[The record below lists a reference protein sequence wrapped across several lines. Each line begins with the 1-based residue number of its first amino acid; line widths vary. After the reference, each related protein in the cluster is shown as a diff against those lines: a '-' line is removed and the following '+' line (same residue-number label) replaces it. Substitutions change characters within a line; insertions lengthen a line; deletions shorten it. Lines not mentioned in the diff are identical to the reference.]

1 MNTERTL
8 LNKARVLL
16 GIEVKLEQMKL
27 DNGAILEAEVFEAG
41 AEIFVVAD
49 EERVA
54 VPVGEY
60 EAEGKIIVVSEEGII
75 GEIKEAEAEA
85 EEEAPAETEAEQV
98 EEEELSTETASP
110 KKIVK
115 SISEEMFFSE
125 IEKLRTEIN
134 ELKLSKTEVVAEEV
148 EVELSEEVKEDKVEL
163 SAEEVEGITHTPE
176 NKSDKK
182 ETILYSQKGSK
193 NTTRNRIFNKLN
205 K

>member
-1 MNTERTL
+1 MNAEKTL
-8 LNKARVLL
+8 LNKARTLL
-16 GIEVKLEQMKL
+16 GIQVKLEQMTL
-27 DNGAILEAEVFEAG
+27 DNGAVLEAEVFEAG

-60 EAEGKIIVVSEEGII
+60 EAEGKTIVVSEEGVI
-75 GEIKEAEAEA
+75 GEIKEASA
-85 EEEAPAETEAEQV
+85 EEEAPAEEAPV
-98 EEEELSTETASP
+98 AEEELATKEATP

-148 EVELSEEVKEDKVEL
+148 VVEEKVEL
-163 SAEEVEGITHTPE
+163 SEVEGITHTPE
-176 NKSDKK
+176 NSSDNK
-182 ETILYSQKGSK
+182 ELNLYSQRGNK
-193 NTTRNRIFNKLN
+193 NTTINRIFNAIN

>member
-1 MNTERTL
+1 MNAEKTL
-8 LNKARVLL
+8 LNKARTLL
-16 GIEVKLEQMKL
+16 GIQVKLEQMKL
-27 DNGAILEAEVFEAG
+27 DNGAVLEAEVFEAG

-49 EERVA
+49 EDRVP

-60 EAEGKIIVVSEEGII
+60 EAEGKTIVVSEEGVI
-75 GEIKEAEAEA
+75 GEIKEASA
-85 EEEAPAETEAEQV
+85 EEEAPAEEAPV
-98 EEEELSTETASP
+98 AEEELATEEATP

-148 EVELSEEVKEDKVEL
+148 VVEEKVEL
-163 SAEEVEGITHTPE
+163 SEVEGITHTPE
-176 NKSDKK
+176 NSSDNK
-182 ETILYSQKGSK
+182 ELNLYSQRGNK
-193 NTTRNRIFNKLN
+193 NTTINRIFNAIN

>member
-1 MNTERTL
+1 MNTDRTL
-8 LNKARVLL
+8 LNKARTLL
-16 GIEVKLEQMKL
+16 GIQVKLEQMTL
-27 DNGAILEAEVFEAG
+27 DNGAVLEAEVFEAG

-60 EAEGKIIVVSEEGII
+60 EAEGKTIVVSEEGVI
-75 GEIKEAEAEA
+75 GEIKEASA
-85 EEEAPAETEAEQV
+85 EEEAPAEEAPV
-98 EEEELSTETASP
+98 AEEELATEEATP

-148 EVELSEEVKEDKVEL
+148 VVEEKVEL
-163 SAEEVEGITHTPE
+163 SEVEGITHTPE
-176 NKSDKK
+176 NSSDNK
-182 ETILYSQKGSK
+182 ELNLYSQRGNK
-193 NTTRNRIFNKLN
+193 NTTINRIFNAIN

>member
-1 MNTERTL
+1 MNTDRTL

-16 GIEVKLEQMKL
+16 GLEVKLEQMKL

-49 EERVA
+49 DERVA

-60 EAEGKIIVVSEEGII
+60 EVEGGMIIVVSEEGII
-75 GEIKEAEAEA
+75 GEIKEAGA
-85 EEEAPAETEAEQV
+85 EEEAPAETEVEEV

-134 ELKLSKTEVVAEEV
+134 ELKLSKTEVV
-148 EVELSEEVKEDKVEL
+148 ELSEVKEDKVEL

-176 NKSDKK
+176 NLSDKK
-182 ETILYSQKGSK
+182 ELNLYSQKGNK
-193 NTTRNRIFNKLN
+193 NTTRNRIFNKIN

>member
-1 MNTERTL
+1 MNTDRTL

-27 DNGAILEAEVFEAG
+27 DNGAVLEAEVFEAG
-41 AEIFVVAD
+41 AEVFVVAD
-49 EERVA
+49 EERVP

-60 EAEGKIIVVSEEGII
+60 EAEGKTIVVSEEGVI
-75 GEIKEAEAEA
+75 GEIKEAGA
-85 EEEAPAETEAEQV
+85 EEEAPAEEAPV
-98 EEEELSTETASP
+98 AEEELATEEATP

-148 EVELSEEVKEDKVEL
+148 VVEEEKVEL
-163 SAEEVEGITHTPE
+163 SEVEGITHTPE
-176 NKSDKK
+176 NTSDKK
-182 ETILYSQKGSK
+182 ETNLYSQRGNK
-193 NTTRNRIFNKLN
+193 NTTINRIFNTINN